1 MGKNFG
7 RKAVMAGCIG
17 MAAVALLVTVLTLQ
31 GILALGSGQER
42 TQDDAVGAGMNSGAD
57 VNAGAATGAVNKDG
71 GQGAV
76 AAACLLY
83 TSPSPRDCS

>member
-42 TQDDAVGAGMNSGAD
+42 TQDDAVGEEEKAIRTATDGNWGLSFQNKGSAPTA
-57 VNAGAATGAVNKDG
+57 NA
-71 GQGAV
+71 
-76 AAACLLY
+76 
-83 TSPSPRDCS
+83 TSEY